1 MRILFLGDIVGK
13 RGREV
18 IRDFLPSL
26 KDKYQPDFIIVNGE
40 NAAHGKGLTIKIY
53 NEFMSYGIDC
63 ITMGNHTF
71 SKKEIIDHLD
81 EMNKLVCPYNHIN
94 NLGKGY
100 RIFKCKGKKICVV
113 NLLGL
118 VMQEEYATNPYN
130 AMDKILKDT
139 LSKNID
145 LYIVDY
151 HAETTAEKRV
161 FFEYYKNKINA
172 VLGTH
177 THIQTA
183 DEQIIDG
190 KAFITDVGMCGPFDS
205 IIGRD
210 TDECIRKLIFNE
222 QTRFTVSMSNP
233 ILNGVFLEYNDDN
246 NMCTKIERIQIR
258 P

>member
-18 IRDFLPSL
+18 VRDFLPSL

-81 EMNKLVCPYNHIN
+81 EMNKLVCPYNHIS

-151 HAETTAEKRV
+151 HAETTAEK
-161 FFEYYKNKINA
+161 EYSLN
-172 VLGTH
+172 T
-177 THIQTA
+177 
-183 DEQIIDG
+183 
-190 KAFITDVGMCGPFDS
+190 
-205 IIGRD
+205 
-210 TDECIRKLIFNE
+210 IR
-222 QTRFTVSMSNP
+222 
-233 ILNGVFLEYNDDN
+233 
-246 NMCTKIERIQIR
+246 IR
-258 P
+258 LMLY